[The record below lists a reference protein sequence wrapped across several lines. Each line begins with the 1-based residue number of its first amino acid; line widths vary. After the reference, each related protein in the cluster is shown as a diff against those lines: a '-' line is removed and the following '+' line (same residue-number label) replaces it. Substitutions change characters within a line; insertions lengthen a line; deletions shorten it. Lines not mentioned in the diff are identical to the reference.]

1 MPKVD
6 RRGFVAGA
14 GLLSAGVGHILP
26 AAAATSDKAA
36 VVGLR
41 VSGRHEPIGL
51 GDAAPS
57 LSWRIEGSGPL
68 HQSAYRILVSSNPQ
82 MLARNRGDV
91 WDSGRIEGASSS
103 VPFAGRKLRPAEQ
116 LFWKVQVIDSDG
128 HSVWSEPS
136 QWEMGL
142 LHPSDWSGVWLAVED
157 ENERGDRLAAPRWVE
172 GASPSPTQPRSFRL
186 SFQSGARRGLLT
198 LVADGAISGLRLD
211 GNPLE
216 FPARDP
222 NAFGGAPAAR
232 VDLQLTPGEH
242 VLTLEVAP
250 IAGFFTKPTV
260 ALAAQLRLVEVAA
273 VRRISDGWETRIGVD
288 APWINASAAERQP
301 VFPWPP
307 TPARLLRRG
316 FLRNGV
322 VGRARL
328 HVASLGGYRLWLNG
342 TRIGDDELQSEPADY
357 DRRIPCR
364 SYDVTHLLREGSNV
378 LGALVGDGFFASYQ
392 APEGRFAYESAPRR
406 IRIVLEIEGA
416 GGEVQRVVSNKEWRH
431 SISPLLMSELYAGE
445 DQDLRLWPDGWLEP
459 GFDAS
464 AWSEVWEAPTPSA
477 ICSPAEAE
485 PIRIVRK
492 LPPAS
497 IRKLAEDRFL
507 IDFGQNFAGRVR
519 LHVNGEAGQQIR
531 VQHAEVLD
539 GHGSPD
545 RRNLRAAR
553 AEDRYILRGDPA
565 GERLE
570 PMLTYQGFR
579 YAEVEGT
586 ADLKAD
592 AISGL
597 VLSSALDETGTFRID
612 NPRLQRL
619 WLNILWSQRSNFLGI
634 PTDCPQRDERLG
646 WTGDAQ
652 VFWNAAAFNMDVGA
666 FTRSYCRILRDVQGQ
681 NGAYPL
687 WAPSP
692 SGLGWGTT
700 SATPGWADA
709 GIMLPY
715 VTFLHNGDVAIVEE
729 NWEAMT
735 AYLKGVIATN
745 PDGLWEKDRGAD
757 LGDWLALDAKS
768 PMDET
773 TPKTL
778 IATAMLARSIDQVAK
793 MAAWTGRDAEA
804 AHWREAH
811 GRVRSAFQRKFVKTD
826 GTVGN
831 GSQCSFIM
839 ALTLGLLTPTQHAA
853 AGKLLAADIR
863 QRGSLLSTGFLGTPL
878 ALDALASVGEEKL
891 AWDLLL
897 RNQYPSWGYMVERG
911 ATTIWE
917 RWNGDTGDVAMNSF
931 NHYALGAVA
940 AFLYRRVA
948 GIEPTEPGFAR
959 FRVAA
964 LPDER
969 IPSAGATLDTVRG
982 RIETR
987 WSRAAG
993 RVSLEVSVP
1002 GNCIATVALP
1012 DGEAEAGPGRHR
1024 FSY

>member
-1 MPKVD
+1 MPEVD

-14 GLLSAGVGHILP
+14 GLLSAGVGRILP
-26 AAAATSDKAA
+26 AAAAATDKAT

-41 VSGRHEPIGL
+41 AAGRHEPIGL
-51 GDAAPS
+51 GDAAPT
-57 LSWRIEGSGPL
+57 LSWRIEGAGWI
-68 HQSAYRILVSSNPQ
+68 HQSAYRILASSNPR
-82 MLARNRGDV
+82 MLERNQGDV
-91 WDSGRIEGASSS
+91 WDSGRIDGPSSS
-103 VPFAGRKLRPAEQ
+103 VRFAGRKLRSGEQ
-116 LFWKVQVIDSDG
+116 VYWKVQVIDASG

-142 LHPSDWSGVWLAVED
+142 LQPSDWSGLWLAVEN
-157 ENERGDRLAAPRWVE
+157 EEERGDRSAEPRWVE
-172 GASPSPTQPRSFRL
+172 GASPSPSQPRSFRL
-186 SFQSGARRGLLT
+186 SFRSDARQGQLT
-198 LVADGAISGLRLD
+198 LVADGAIVALRLD
-211 GNPLE
+211 GEPLE

-232 VDLQLTPGEH
+232 FDLQLKPGEH
-242 VLTLEVAP
+242 VLTIDVAP

-260 ALAAQLRLVEVAA
+260 ALAAQLRLAETAA
-273 VRRISDGWETRIGVD
+273 LRRISDGWETRLGAD
-288 APWINASAAERQP
+288 APWVGAIAVERQP
-301 VFPWPP
+301 VFPWPA
-307 TPARLLRRG
+307 TPGRLLRRG
-316 FLRNGV
+316 FVRHGPV
-322 VGRARL
+322 RRARL

-342 TRIGDDELQSEPADY
+342 KRIGDDELQSEPADY
-357 DRRIPCR
+357 SRRIPSR
-364 SYDVTHLLREGSNV
+364 SYDVTQLLREGDNV

-392 APEGRFAYESAPRR
+392 APEGRFAYGSAPRR
-406 IRIVLEIEGA
+406 IHMVLDIESV
-416 GGEVQRVVSNKEWRH
+416 GGEIQRVVSDKEWRH
-431 SISPLLMSELYAGE
+431 AVSPLSMSELYAGE
-445 DQDLRLWPDGWLEP
+445 DQDLRLWPEGWLDP
-459 GFDAS
+459 SFNAS
-464 AWSEVWEAPTPSA
+464 AWSKVWEAPTPSA
-477 ICSPAEAE
+477 VCSPAHAE

-492 LPPAS
+492 LTPVS

-519 LHVNGEAGQQIR
+519 LHLKGKGGQQIR
-531 VQHAEVLD
+531 VRHSEVLD
-539 GHGSPD
+539 KAGLLD

-553 AEDRYILRGDPA
+553 AEDRYILRGAPA

-579 YAEVEGT
+579 YAEVEGIT
-586 ADLKAD
+586 ELKAD

-597 VLSSALDETGTFRID
+597 VLSSALEETGTFRIE

-619 WLNILWSQRSNFLGI
+619 WLNILWSQRSNFVGI

-652 VFWNAAAFNMDVGA
+652 VFWDAAAFNMDVGG
-666 FTRSYCRILRDVQGQ
+666 FTRSYCRILRDAQSQ
-681 NGAYPL
+681 NGAFPL

-715 VTFLHNGDVAIVEE
+715 VSFLHSGDTAIVEE
-729 NWEAMT
+729 NWDAMT
-735 AYLKGVIATN
+735 AYLKGIFATN
-745 PDGLWEKDRGAD
+745 PGGLWEKDRGAD

-793 MAAWTGRDAEA
+793 MAAWTGRDVDAV
-804 AHWREAH
+804 HWREVH
-811 GRVRSAFQRKFVKTD
+811 ERVRSAFQQKFVDAD

-839 ALTLGLLTPTQHAA
+839 ALALGLLTPTQHSA

-863 QRGSLLSTGFLGTPL
+863 RRGTLLSTGFLGTPL

-891 AWDLLL
+891 VWDLLL

-948 GIEPTEPGFAR
+948 GIEPIEPGFAR
-959 FRVAA
+959 FRVAV
-964 LPDER
+964 LPDEG

-993 RVSLEVSVP
+993 RISLDISVP
-1002 GNCIATVALP
+1002 ANCIATVVLP
-1012 DGEAEAGPGRHR
+1012 GGEQEAGPGRHR